1 MGSVDT
7 DSERNQALYLQDQHD
22 QENKDDL
29 ASRIWVE
36 TKKLWQTA
44 GPAIFSLMAM
54 FSMNMITQSFAGH
67 LGGVELAAISISNTV
82 IVGFNYGLLL
92 GMASAL
98 ETLCG
103 QAFGAER
110 YHMLGIYMQR
120 SWVVLFLCCF
130 MLLPFYVFATPLL
143 KRLGQADEVAKM
155 AGAVAL
161 WLIPLHFSFAFLFP
175 LRTFLQS
182 QLKNQV
188 TAWVSLVSLGI
199 NALTSWLFV
208 YELHFGVV
216 GVAIALDI
224 SWWALPLGLF
234 VYCSCGRC
242 PSTWTGFSVQA
253 FSGLWEFVKL
263 SVASGVM
270 LCLENWY
277 YRILIIMTGHL
288 KNSTLAV
295 DALSVCMGT
304 IGWELMIPL
313 AFYAAAGGTSNYNW
327 TCVVRAYHA
336 IEEQDALA
344 FTSDADVIHEVD
356 SLSPLLAISI
366 LLNNVQPVLSEG
378 AGCPFRF
385 PLYPLKETVFAVT
398 GVAVGSG
405 SQTKIAYVNLG
416 CYYIIGLPLGFLMGW
431 VFKLGIKGIWCGMIL
446 GGTFTQTVT
455 LAIITMKFNWD
466 KEAEKARNRV
476 DKWSKP
482 RPAG

>member
-1 MGSVDT
+1 MNGPADVGYSLDPLARLAQISIKE
-7 DSERNQALYLQDQHD
+7 DSDRNQALYVQDQHY

-67 LGGVELAAISISNTV
+67 LGDVELAAISISNTV

-103 QAFGAER
+103 RAFGAER

-130 MLLPFYVFATPLL
+130 LLLPFYVFATPLL

-175 LRTFLQS
+175 LRTFSQS

-188 TAWVSLVSLGI
+188 TAWVFLGELGDQCLDKL
-199 NALTSWLFV
+199 ALRLRAPFRGCWRG
-208 YELHFGVV
+208 YCFGY
-216 GVAIALDI
+216 IL
-224 SWWALPLGLF
+224 
-234 VYCSCGRC
+234 
-242 PSTWTGFSVQA
+242 
-253 FSGLWEFVKL
+253 EFVKL

-295 DALSVCMGT
+295 DALSVCMGA
-304 IGWELMIPL
+304 IGWEFMIPL
-313 AFYAAAGGTSNYNW
+313 AFFAAAGY
-327 TCVVRAYHA
+327 YF
-336 IEEQDALA
+336 E
-344 FTSDADVIHEVD
+344 
-356 SLSPLLAISI
+356 PLLLTWHLVWDDSWW
-366 LLNNVQPVLSEG
+366 NFYSD
-378 AGCPFRF
+378 
-385 PLYPLKETVFAVT
+385 
-398 GVAVGSG
+398 S
-405 SQTKIAYVNLG
+405 
-416 CYYIIGLPLGFLMGW
+416 YIGHHNDEI
-431 VFKLGIKGIWCGMIL
+431 
-446 GGTFTQTVT
+446 
-455 LAIITMKFNWD
+455 
-466 KEAEKARNRV
+466 
-476 DKWSKP
+476 
-482 RPAG
+482 